1 MLAALRIAF
10 VAGCTALVVALVIH
24 WFAPALAT
32 GEFAWIVAFVVWL
45 PVFGTAA
52 ALAALCV
59 WEWLSLRTGEVVPQM
74 K

>member
-10 VAGCTALVVALVIH
+10 VAGCTALVVALVLH

-32 GEFAWIVAFVVWL
+32 GELAWIVAFVVWL
-45 PVFGTAA
+45 PVFAA
-52 ALAALCV
+52 AAMLAALSV
-59 WEWLSLRTGEVVPQM
+59 WEWLSLRTEEVVPSM